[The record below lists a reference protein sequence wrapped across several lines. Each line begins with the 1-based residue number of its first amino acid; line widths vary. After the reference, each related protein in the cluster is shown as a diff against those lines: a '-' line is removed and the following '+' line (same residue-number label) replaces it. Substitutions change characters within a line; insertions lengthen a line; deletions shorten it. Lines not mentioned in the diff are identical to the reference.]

1 LELPA
6 RIYKDMKV
14 SMKFVFILLC
24 SVALCYAQ
32 SEVALAPAGSA
43 PTVNSST
50 GASPAENPKTDAGSI
65 KQQAPEASAPAA
77 SSAPTTSAQTAAT
90 QTTPAPGATPVTV
103 LDLPPA
109 RKPGSEAKAAAGSKP
124 AEAGGKTK
132 AEAQPYVIG
141 ALDVLSVKVWGQQNL
156 TSMYAVA
163 ADGTIS
169 MPLIGDLTADG
180 LTREQLRDAIS
191 RKLAECCFNNDP
203 EVDVQVEKINSKRYF
218 VYGGVGRA
226 GEYPL
231 IRPTTIMDALSEVG
245 GFRDFANTKKIRIQR
260 TLPSGQTTELKF
272 NYKEV
277 SNGKNMEQNILILNG
292 DRIFVPE

>member
-1 LELPA
+1 
-6 RIYKDMKV
+6 MKV
-14 SMKFVFILLC
+14 SLKVVFTLLC
-24 SVALCYAQ
+24 SVALCCAQ
-32 SEVALAPAGSA
+32 SEVAPAASGSA
-43 PTVNSST
+43 PTVNSSAST
-50 GASPAENPKTDAGSI
+50 SPADNPKTDAVLI
-65 KQQAPEASAPAA
+65 KQPTPEASAPAT
-77 SSAPTTSAQTAAT
+77 SSATV
-90 QTTPAPGATPVTV
+90 TTPGAPPLAPP
-103 LDLPPA
+103 DLPPA
-109 RKPGSEAKAAAGSKP
+109 RKPGSDVKAAAGSKP
-124 AEAGGKTK
+124 AEAGAKTK

-191 RKLAECCFNNDP
+191 KKLAECCFNNDP

-245 GFRDFANTKKIRIQR
+245 GFRDFANTKKIRVQR
-260 TLPSGQTTELKF
+260 MLPSGQTTELKF